1 MASQK
6 QPTQQE
12 VVQAIFG
19 YAMELKAS
27 GLTKWQIEAKLVE
40 KGLDREAASTV
51 SNKIFNPMPNFASNS
66 RGQMKFTPAVSR
78 NSGSSGFTNMLIG
91 GSIALVGLAIT
102 IGTYSAASEG
112 GGRYVVWWGAV
123 IFGGIQFLKGL
134 GQFMSGD

>member
-12 VVQAIFG
+12 VVQAIFA

-51 SNKIFNPMPNFASNS
+51 TNKIFNPSPNFASSS
-66 RGQMKFTPAVSR
+66 RGQMRYTAPQR
-78 NSGSSGFTNMLIG
+78 RSGSSGFTNMLIG
-91 GSIALVGLAIT
+91 GGLAVAGIVVT
-102 IGTYSAASEG
+102 LYTYSAASEG

-123 IFGGIQFLKGL
+123 IFGGIQFFKGL